1 MGDQREPMGEQ
12 KWCYVAADP
21 SQPGAAWACVV
32 DVPEDRSRNASTI
45 AGWIR
50 RGARVE
56 RVTVEAAR
64 KMLGRW
70 QRPEKHTGQAYI
82 VGRTE

>member
-1 MGDQREPMGEQ
+1 MGDHAY
-12 KWCYVAADP
+12 CYVAADP

-56 RVTVEAAR
+56 RVTVEVAR
-64 KMLGRW
+64 EMLSRW
-70 QRPEKHTGQAYI
+70 VRPAERRPPQRQESLFAE
-82 VGRTE
+82 VASE